1 MWSETGS
8 QTLQTAQVFHC
19 REVYSGFSPDWQRG
33 GELEKLENKN
43 LEREKQTD
51 GVINE
56 GY

>member
-8 QTLQTAQVFHC
+8 QTLQTVKVFHC

-43 LEREKQTD
+43 LEWEKQTD
-51 GVINE
+51 NVINE

>member
-8 QTLQTAQVFHC
+8 QTLQTVKVFHC
-19 REVYSGFSPDWQRG
+19 REVYSGVSPDWQRG